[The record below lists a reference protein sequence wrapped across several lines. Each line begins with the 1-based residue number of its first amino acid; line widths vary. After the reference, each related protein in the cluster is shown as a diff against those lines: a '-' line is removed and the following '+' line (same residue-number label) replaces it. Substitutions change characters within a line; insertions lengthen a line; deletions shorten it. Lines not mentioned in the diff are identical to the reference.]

1 MKYSFVLSAISCKPA
16 CRTQENS
23 NQMSFGPYPQRQRF
37 FHQLGFCNTASHIWQ
52 ISCQNENKKYIFDA
66 RHPKLCSALKEFDK
80 YFGKESSCRK
90 WPKNY
95 FEDHSKLNETLLE
108 EMFEYGKENL
118 ALVRIFIP
126 SPYVTLMKRDVA
138 MTFINYIANT
148 GGLLGLCLGFSFISA
163 FEIFYWICIC
173 CQLFVKKTWTAPE

>member
-1 MKYSFVLSAISCKPA
+1 
-16 CRTQENS
+16 
-23 NQMSFGPYPQRQRF
+23 MSFAPYPQRQRF

-52 ISCQNENKKYIFDA
+52 ISCQNENKKYFLDA

-95 FEDHSKLNETLLE
+95 FGDHSKLNETLLE

-118 ALVRIFIP
+118 AV
-126 SPYVTLMKRDVA
+126 D
-138 MTFINYIANT
+138 
-148 GGLLGLCLGFSFISA
+148 ISQ
-163 FEIFYWICIC
+163 EIRN
-173 CQLFVKKTWTAPE
+173 QNWTRTE